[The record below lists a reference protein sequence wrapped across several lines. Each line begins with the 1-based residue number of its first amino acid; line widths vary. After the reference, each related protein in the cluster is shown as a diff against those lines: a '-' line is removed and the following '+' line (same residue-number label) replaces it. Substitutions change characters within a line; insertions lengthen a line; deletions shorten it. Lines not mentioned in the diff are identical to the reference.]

1 MAAKQPQG
9 VILYEGPSKLDGE
22 PIVVIATGL
31 ANGSRNRK
39 TGAMIQT
46 YIIRSDQSPFEA
58 VKSGADVS
66 ICGDCPHRGDGTGK
80 GRSCYVNL
88 GHGPR
93 AVYAAYQRGA
103 YERVDAFTAKQLFAG
118 RMVRLGTYG
127 DPTAAPFAMWKVAVS
142 SADGWTGYTHQ
153 WRKVDPRWKE
163 LVMASADSLIDMEQ
177 AHAQGWRTFR
187 VTPDAFANVKG
198 LEIICPASEERG
210 KVTTCAEC
218 RACMGTSG
226 KAKVS
231 IQIAAHGQG
240 KRNVARRLEGKLDSP
255 LSLPE
260 AA

>member
-1 MAAKQPQG
+1 MPERKPQG

-31 ANGSRNRK
+31 AKGSTNRK

-46 YIIRSDQSPFEA
+46 YIIRSDQSPIEA
-58 VKSGADVS
+58 VASGADVS

-93 AVYAAYQRGA
+93 AVYDGYRRGIYPKA
-103 YERVDAFTAKQLFAG
+103 SAFEAKDLFAG

-127 DPTAAPFAMWKVAVS
+127 DPTAAPYAMWKVALGKAS
-142 SADGWTGYTHQ
+142 GWTGYTHQ
-153 WRKVDPRWKE
+153 WRVIDSKWRE
-163 LVMASADSLIDMEQ
+163 LVMASADSPLDMNE
-177 AHAQGWRTFR
+177 AHDRGYRTFR
-187 VTPDAFANVKG
+187 VTPEAFQNVKG

-210 KVTTCAEC
+210 KVTTCDEC
-218 RACMGTSG
+218 KACMGTSG
-226 KAKVS
+226 KARVS

-240 KRNVARRLEGKLDSP
+240 KRHVSRRLEGKI
-255 LSLPE
+255 